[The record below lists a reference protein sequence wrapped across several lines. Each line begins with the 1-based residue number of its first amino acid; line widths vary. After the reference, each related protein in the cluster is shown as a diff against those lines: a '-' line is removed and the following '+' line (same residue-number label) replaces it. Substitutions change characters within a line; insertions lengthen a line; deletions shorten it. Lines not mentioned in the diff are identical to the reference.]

1 MNKITL
7 NNQNGF
13 TLIEVLIG
21 ITVFAIGILALTI
34 MQVGA
39 VKGNSSAGN
48 LTEASTIGQDRLEV
62 LLGLDY
68 MDANL
73 DDDDLD
79 GTSQDSDGDGD
90 DDDGG
95 DFGLNEV
102 PLPQPPPPAVPG
114 NADGTDTYTSTTG
127 VIYDIFWNIAV
138 NDPPF
143 TNTKTIRV
151 FVIWNENGRLRT
163 VTFDSLKNIG
173 T

>member
-39 VKGNSSAGN
+39 VKGNSSAGD
-48 LTEASTIGQDRLEV
+48 LTEASTIGQDRLEA
-62 LLGLDY
+62 LMTLDY
-68 MDANL
+68 L
-73 DDDDLD
+73 DPALND
-79 GTSQDSDGDGD
+79 TDGDGTA
-90 DDDGG
+90 
-95 DFGLNEV
+95 GLNH
-102 PLPQPPPPAVPG
+102 ATAAT
-114 NADGTDTYTSTTG
+114 ADSNDTYTGTTN
-127 VIYDIFWNIAV
+127 IQYNIFWNIAV
-138 NDPPF
+138 DPPTF
-143 TNTKTIRV
+143 TDTKAIRV

-163 VTFDSLKNIG
+163 VTFDSLKNID